1 MFREKTIRGQD
12 LFLALA
18 MLAGEMTGIVLCI
31 MTMLLKKSLLPAWL
45 ETVYMLLGGIL
56 WLGLMPVY
64 FCLRAPEKEKGR
76 QKVRRHWL
84 GVLQWELWL
93 LAAFFVWRLADRIWL
108 AVWRS
113 FFQSEALY
121 GAVFFLLIFAA
132 VFAASLLIHKIL
144 GLCGM
149 ARRASGAPG
158 VLLTSCVL
166 YASLVVFLAVSVLL
180 DRLAQIVGA
189 SVVGM
194 LAVHVSMA
202 CTAYGLVKLF
212 LWAVC
217 GKDIQGSA
225 QEAAGWTDRR
235 DDGADLTAMSPEED
249 IGQEAAGWTDGRG
262 EGAGQNLTA
271 MSPAEEMALQEAA
284 DRTSRG
290 KGGPGQPSAG
300 RAGNGSVRKIL
311 GTGIPLAVTAVLF
324 ALTNKELLFSSVTE
338 QAVSAVEECLDRG
351 YASLADGELAEAG
364 RHFALAEARAK
375 ALQSLTDEVTDSGA
389 LETVYGEN
397 TDDTFIGT
405 LCLSNRENMA
415 GLEKSVESYL
425 QGRDWYPALLRY
437 YRECEE
443 EEKELS
449 LRQESLREEMLLA
462 CIADGQYSE
471 GGVLFAR
478 DLEEHKLAVQ
488 KRLQDY
494 EEEIALGGLF
504 GLMERYGAE
513 GGYTED
519 MAYQA
524 LDVAEKHPY
533 SLLLQ
538 YMACQIAGSYQT
550 DDAGHYGRTIEAAR
564 RFDRLYDDGSRTDEE
579 LARAKR
585 FLGNVAAHCYDY
597 ETALL
602 YLREVW
608 ELSGDTAAALSC
620 ARLYER
626 RGEYGQCLE
635 MAGDVLGEE
644 PENTQ
649 ALYLTAISSLKTRD
663 PDGALDAA
671 GRLGDLVADQSR
683 PLDAAEDN
691 NLYICAQYMAM
702 EDSARWTDY
711 TWQIYSSL
719 TEDQAALARSHEL
732 LWHYMTGIHQCF
744 MREDYEA
751 AEEAVR
757 KALALREDLPMGW
770 YLMGTVALNRGEFE
784 TAQSYFEKALE
795 CGGRSPAIYFSLANA
810 FDAMEDYENAW
821 LYSKKVEEMLPY
833 QDHGNDVYGI
843 SIHNKNL
850 LGALSSRI
858 GK

>member
-1 MFREKTIRGQD
+1 MQRKESTRGRD
-12 LFLALA
+12 IFLALA
-18 MLAGEMTGIVLCI
+18 MLAGEMTGIVLCM
-31 MTMLLKKSLLPAWL
+31 MTVLLKKSLLPAWL

-64 FCLRAPEKEKGR
+64 FCLRAPEGEKGW

-93 LAAFFVWRLADRIWL
+93 PAVFLVWRLADRIWL

-113 FFQSEALY
+113 FFRSEALY

-149 ARRASGAPG
+149 ARRVSGALG

-166 YASLVVFLAVSVLL
+166 YASLVAFLAVSVLL
-180 DRLAQIVGA
+180 DKLSQTIGA
-189 SVVGM
+189 SVAGM

-202 CTAYGLVKLF
+202 CTAYGLVQLF
-212 LWAVC
+212 IWAVC
-217 GKDIQGSA
+217 GEDIQGSA
-225 QEAAGWTDRR
+225 QEAA
-235 DDGADLTAMSPEED
+235 S
-249 IGQEAAGWTDGRG
+249 WTDGRD
-262 EGAGQNLTA
+262 EGAGQDLTA
-271 MSPAEEMALQEAA
+271 MSPAEEIAVQEAA
-284 DRTSRG
+284 GRTGRG
-290 KGGPGQPSAG
+290 TGGPGQPSAG
-300 RAGNGSVRKIL
+300 RAGNGPVRKTL
-311 GTGIPLAVTAVLF
+311 GIGIPLAATAVLF
-324 ALTNKELLFSSVTE
+324 VLTNKGLLFSSVTE
-338 QAVSAVEECLDRG
+338 QAVLAVEECLDRG

-375 ALQSLTDEVTDSGA
+375 ALQSLTGEVTDSGA

-415 GLEKSVESYL
+415 GLEKSVGSYL

-437 YRECEE
+437 YGECEE

-449 LRQESLREEMLLA
+449 LQQESLREEMLLA
-462 CIADGQYSE
+462 CLANGRYS
-471 GGVLFAR
+471 GSDVLFAQ
-478 DLEEHKLAVQ
+478 DLEEYKFAVQ

-504 GLMERYGAE
+504 GLMEQYGAE

-524 LDVAEKHPY
+524 LDKAEKHPY

-538 YMACQIAGSYQT
+538 YMACRIAGSYQT
-550 DDAGHYGRTIEAAR
+550 DNARHYGRTIEAAR

-597 ETALL
+597 EAALL
-602 YLREVW
+602 YLRDVW

-644 PENTQ
+644 PKNTQ
-649 ALYLTAISSLKTRD
+649 ALYLTAISSLKTGD

-719 TEDQAALARSHEL
+719 TEDQATLAQSHEL

-744 MREDYEA
+744 MREDFEA

-770 YLMGTVALNRGEFE
+770 YLMGTIALNRGEYE
-784 TAQSYFEKALE
+784 NARSYFEKALE